1 MTFAEKL
8 VQLRKREGYTQEEL
22 AGSLE
27 VSRQAVSR
35 WEMGTAVPDSSNLLQ
50 ISRLFKVSADYLLN
64 DDYES
69 DDDLPKVK
77 EVKNDN
83 LNQIMAYLL
92 ALEVMMLIMQ
102 FMAVVILNNV
112 FFAVMSFIPFV
123 AAIVGFEYAYQK
135 KSSGPTEKTRMFRK
149 KYYKIS
155 AWLGLYFPIR
165 LVVGAVV
172 DLFSLSI
179 PVLVLECIILVIY
192 ICAALLVNLAI
203 DKRYL
208 LQEEAR
214 DKRK

>member
-22 AGSLE
+22 ADRLE
-27 VSRQAVSR
+27 VSRQAISR

-50 ISRLFKVSADYLLN
+50 ISKLFKVSADYLLN

-83 LNQIMAYLL
+83 VNQIMMYLIV
-92 ALEVMMLIMQ
+92 LEVMMLIMQ

-112 FFAVMSFIPFV
+112 FFAVLSFIPFI

-135 KSSGPTEKTRMFRK
+135 KSSGATEKTKMFRK
-149 KYYKIS
+149 KFYKIS

-165 LVVGAVV
+165 FVVSAVV
-172 DLFSLSI
+172 
-179 PVLVLECIILVIY
+179 VLLKTLCSFTIQTVVLECIILVIY
-192 ICAALLVNLAI
+192 ICAALLVNLTI
-203 DKRYL
+203 DKRNL
-208 LQEEAR
+208 LQE
-214 DKRK
+214 

>member
-22 AGSLE
+22 ADRLE
-27 VSRQAVSR
+27 VSRQAISR

-50 ISRLFKVSADYLLN
+50 ISKLFKVSADYLLN

-83 LNQIMAYLL
+83 VNQIMMYLIV
-92 ALEVMMLIMQ
+92 LEVMMLIMQ

-112 FFAVMSFIPFV
+112 FFAVLSFIPFI

-135 KSSGPTEKTRMFRK
+135 KTSRATEKTKMFRK
-149 KYYKIS
+149 KFYKIS

-165 LVVGAVV
+165 FVVSAVV
-172 DLFSLSI
+172 
-179 PVLVLECIILVIY
+179 VLLKTLCSFTIQTVVLECIILVIY
-192 ICAALLVNLAI
+192 ICAALLVNLTI
-203 DKRYL
+203 DKKNL
-208 LQEEAR
+208 LQE
-214 DKRK
+214 

>member
-8 VQLRKREGYTQEEL
+8 VQLRKREGYTQEEV
-22 AGSLE
+22 ADRLE
-27 VSRQAVSR
+27 VSRQAISR

-50 ISRLFKVSADYLLN
+50 ISKLFKVSADYLLN

-83 LNQIMAYLL
+83 VNQIMMYLIV
-92 ALEVMMLIMQ
+92 LEVMMLIMQ

-112 FFAVMSFIPFV
+112 FFAVLSFIPFI

-135 KSSGPTEKTRMFRK
+135 KSSGATEKTKMFRK
-149 KYYKIS
+149 KFYKIS
-155 AWLGLYFPIR
+155 TWLGLYFPIR
-165 LVVGAVV
+165 FVVSAVV
-172 DLFSLSI
+172 TLLVAVCSFTI
-179 PVLVLECIILVIY
+179 QTVVLECIILAIY

-203 DKRYL
+203 DKSYL
-208 LQEEAR
+208 THKE
-214 DKRK
+214 